1 MIRRTVLATVLLAL
15 AAACGPTSTEPSLA
29 RPAAVQRDDDPPPP
43 PPDSTTTPADT
54 TGRGGGGT
62 IGSGT

>member
-1 MIRRTVLATVLLAL
+1 MTRRIILPAALLVLAAS
-15 AAACGPTSTEPSLA
+15 CGPATTEPQ
-29 RPAAVQRDDDPPPP
+29 AAHSVRAQFDEDTPPPP
-43 PPDSTTTPADT
+43 PPGDT

>member
-1 MIRRTVLATVLLAL
+1 MNRPALAASLLLL
-15 AAACGPTSTEPSLA
+15 AAACGPAPTEAPLA
-29 RPAAVQRDDDPPPP
+29 HPAAVQRDEDPTPPPTP
-43 PPDSTTTPADT
+43 PATPPATDT

>member
-1 MIRRTVLATVLLAL
+1 MTRRAILAAVLLSF
-15 AAACGPTSTEPSLA
+15 AAACGPATTEPQ
-29 RPAAVQRDDDPPPP
+29 AAQPVRAQFDDTPPPP
-43 PPDSTTTPADT
+43 PPGDT